1 MGELDEP
8 GPRNSGEHFAP
19 RKVRMTIAHS
29 SQAVTEVSS
38 PLDTGGIP
46 RTEPVM
52 DIPGPRSS
60 EWFTEQNRDFM
71 NYTHTDRE
79 NGSSEPFAPKQASY
93 FYFTPAA
100 KPLREYFLAL
110 QKWEGYVTEV
120 GSVTF
125 RARLHVLLGEGS
137 DQEAEIY
144 IEEISPADR
153 GLIEPG
159 AVFYWTIG
167 YWIGPRGDCE
177 RPRSGFGAS
186 QYGPSKKSKPPRKL
200 QPASRFF

>member
-1 MGELDEP
+1 
-8 GPRNSGEHFAP
+8 
-19 RKVRMTIAHS
+19 
-29 SQAVTEVSS
+29 
-38 PLDTGGIP
+38 
-46 RTEPVM
+46 M